1 MIMANVPLES
11 QQNDTLSASSLA
23 SYNLGSTSGNTMRSN
38 KPYTAAVRP
47 VQTAKKEASSFD
59 GYPASSGFRAPR
71 TLQPPPGTFYKPP
84 SINREKQAADLVPKT
99 YAAATSN
106 SETGQGDTVKNPNDC
121 DATSSVSSAQLPSP
135 NSSPEDLSQSDVR
148 PVYQRLRPRRLQ
160 ELENREAHFV

>member
-1 MIMANVPLES
+1 MIMANVPQES
-11 QQNDTLSASSLA
+11 RQNDTLSASSPA
-23 SYNLGSTSGNTMRSN
+23 SYNLGSTSGNTVLPN
-38 KPYTAAVRP
+38 KPHTAAVRQ

-84 SINREKQAADLVPKT
+84 SINQEKQAADLVPKT

-106 SETGQGDTVKNPNDC
+106 SETGQGDTVKNPSDC